1 MDEQREI
8 EMWNGQIYGIKVSEY
23 GLKKGYLD
31 YKTLSEIV
39 GPCIFNGIIRDRT
52 MSDWEIVA
60 GEFDEM
66 VFSDYII
73 SKRGYEF
80 LKEYTDELVFYNDH
94 LDVYIWAIT
103 HWGTAWDHV
112 VTNIKLKEMNPNG

>member
-1 MDEQREI
+1 MKEI
-8 EMWNGQIYGIKVSEY
+8 EIWDGQVYGIKVSEY

-31 YKTLSEIV
+31 YRTLSEIV

-52 MSDWEIVA
+52 MSDWEMIN

-66 VFSDYII
+66 VFADYII
-73 SKRGYEF
+73 SEQGAKF
-80 LKEYTDELVFYNDH
+80 LRENTDEYVFYNDE

-103 HWGTAWDHV
+103 HWGTSWDYV
-112 VTNIKLKEMNPNG
+112 LTDIKLKEMS